1 MTPGRLLGPPW
12 KLWGITVQISNWE
25 GWWHQNCGYTSP
37 ILFFGVQT
45 KKSVISDTLGQGP
58 VPFRLVIQCYNR
70 ITGSANLNF
79 IMYFNFDKT
88 IFHFLMHRFFRA
100 VLPVLWCAM
109 MVERWALHLILSF
122 PYFIPP
128 RPPPTP
134 PPQPPPPTQTRTARY
149 HHFASIIDN
158 HHSQSGLMWLCL
170 FSKFKCIIM
179 INVNAKTRGCL
190 IYHIYSNVVF

>member
-1 MTPGRLLGPPW
+1 MHSFSQDFRSPSQLYCVIPE
-12 KLWGITVQISNWE
+12 VQNRKGTE
-25 GWWHQNCGYTSP
+25 R
-37 ILFFGVQT
+37 
-45 KKSVISDTLGQGP
+45 GQGP
-58 VPFRLVIQCYNR
+58 VPPYTNHACNPMLQQGYRKCQPKFY
-70 ITGSANLNF
+70 
-79 IMYFNFDKT
+79 MYSNFDKT
-88 IFHFLMHRFFRA
+88 IFHFLIHRVFRA

-122 PYFIPP
+122 PFFIPP

-134 PPQPPPPTQTRTARY
+134 PPQPPPPTRTRTARY

-190 IYHIYSNVVF
+190 IYHIYSNVVFEN